1 MRKVTPWQWALL
13 ILAIAGAFLLRWHD
27 LSQIFLWLDDT
38 DFFNENLY
46 GSHPRSL
53 LDYALTTRDATT
65 NTWGW
70 PAILWIAC
78 RLFGATLQ
86 VARGCSLA
94 AGTAAVAAVFLLVYR
109 MLPEEG
115 SGSRFA
121 PAIAAA
127 ILTAISMPQ
136 MEFSQRLFPYAVVP
150 LAASLLIYAHLGLFR
165 ALAGPLTVDVGL
177 LRPLA
182 YYTIAGALAACA
194 HPSLNLLLA
203 ASVLLLGVHA
213 FSLTRTT
220 HWLGA
225 ASALQRRPPAERMR
239 FFRAAVPAALVLL
252 AAIASNAKNPRFGY
266 RIYLTG
272 YYHSLSLRSVPKLIA
287 HAYDLLTYHL
297 NLFYNPALYWP
308 ERWNWALLPLVL
320 LCLWG
325 WWRASSGQFG
335 SEARELGRFALLA
348 MSIPAALSFAGMF
361 PFGGVRQTLI
371 LSPFLLAFTA
381 LGFYSLFARPA
392 TLVLAATLAA
402 AYLAAWAYNLPRFY
416 ADRVSAYN
424 AEDILQVWRAEGRP
438 SNIYSRGS
446 ERELGYML
454 RRYPE
459 IHIHSLDKDQ
469 KPPYILVSAH
479 WPPLETNSMFAG
491 YAEYLRQAGYRATL
505 VMEKP
510 PVYFENLEE
519 YRTCLYYPPN
529 GLWIYKVTA
538 P

>member
-1 MRKVTPWQWALL
+1 MGKMTPRQWGLL
-13 ILAIAGAFLLRWHD
+13 VLVIAGAVLLRWHD
-27 LSQIFLWLDDT
+27 FSRIFLWLDET

-46 GSHPRSL
+46 GSHPKSL
-53 LDYALTTRDATT
+53 LDYALTTRNATT

-70 PAILWIAC
+70 PAILWMAC
-78 RLFGATLQ
+78 RLFGATLP

-94 AGTAAVAAVFLLVYR
+94 AGTGAVAAVFFLVYR
-109 MLPEEG
+109 LLPEEAF
-115 SGSRFA
+115 GSRFA

-127 ILTAISMPQ
+127 TLTAICMPQ

-150 LAASLLIYAHLGLFR
+150 LAASLLICAHLGLFR
-165 ALAGPLTVDVGL
+165 ALTGGDGFLWPLG
-177 LRPLA
+177 

-213 FSLTRTT
+213 ART
-220 HWLGA
+220 LP
-225 ASALQRRPPAERMR
+225 RRPPAERIR
-239 FFRAAVPAALVLL
+239 FFLATVPAALVVL
-252 AAIASNAKNPRFGY
+252 AVIASNAKNPRFGY
-266 RIYLTG
+266 RLYLTG
-272 YYHSLSLRSVPKLIA
+272 YYHSVSLGSVPKLIG

-308 ERWNWALLPLVL
+308 ERWNWALLPLLL

-335 SEARELGRFALLA
+335 SQARELGRLALLA

-371 LSPFLLAFTA
+371 LSPFLLAFTS

-392 TLVLAATLAA
+392 TLAVAVALVV

-424 AEDILQVWRAEGRP
+424 AEDILQVWRAEGQP
-438 SNIYSRGS
+438 STIYSRGS
-446 ERELGYML
+446 ERELQYL
-454 RRYPE
+454 LLSHPE
-459 IHIHSLDKDQ
+459 IRIRSLDKEH
-469 KPPYILVSAH
+469 KPPYLMISTH

-510 PVYFENLEE
+510 PVYFQNLEN
-519 YRTCLYYPPN
+519 YRTCLYYPAN
-529 GLWIYKVTA
+529 GLWVYKVTA